1 MKIRNRLTLISSA
14 TFGFVFIIASVLIYF
29 AFYNSSEKVVFKE
42 LQKTCL
48 LSAIYYLEKD
58 ELPHYEHSAI
68 KEQFEE
74 NILNDVVRVYDFNNT
89 IVYGEKEPDRNID
102 TKELDYIRK
111 NKKLS
116 FKSNNHFYYG
126 IYYNDNQGD
135 FVVFV
140 KTKSEVFN
148 SQTNRLLVIM
158 IIVLFG
164 GLLLIFFLSRLLSNI
179 AYRPITE
186 VISQVNSM
194 ELNSLD
200 KPISSSNTNDEV
212 QDLITTFNNLL
223 SRLSDTFVIQKNFIN
238 YVSHEF
244 KTPLASISGNLE
256 VFAQKERTPEEYQK
270 VTSEAL
276 ENVYHIEE
284 ILNNLMMLSGL
295 KTIHSENE
303 TFRIDETLWNI
314 NDKVFEAYDSQE
326 IRIDLEVANE
336 KIMSVK
342 GSELQIQLALYNL
355 IENAVKYSEGNPIEI
370 ALTEVNG
377 QLQITIQDHGKGI
390 LKKDLDYIQ
399 QTFYRGKNVGNIKG
413 SGIGLSLATII
424 FKQNNIQFSIHSE
437 ENSGTRITLLFPKL

>member
-14 TFGFVFIIASVLIYF
+14 TFGFVFIIASVLIYIS
-29 AFYNSSEKVVFKE
+29 FYNSSEKVVFKE

-58 ELPHYEHSAI
+58 ELPNYEHSAI
-68 KEQFEE
+68 KDQFEE
-74 NILNDVVRVYDFNNT
+74 NIQNDIVRVYDEYNRIAFGNK
-89 IVYGEKEPDRNID
+89 EKDRNINARNL
-102 TKELDYIRK
+102 EFIRK
-111 NKKLS
+111 NKRLS

-126 IYYNDNQGD
+126 ILYNDNQGD

-140 KTKSEVFN
+140 KTTSEVFN

-164 GLLLIFFLSRLLSNI
+164 GLLLILLFSRFLSNI

-186 VISQVNSM
+186 VINQVNSM

-223 SRLSDTFVIQKNFIN
+223 SRLSDTFAIQKNFIN

-295 KTIHSENE
+295 KTIHSDNE
-303 TFRIDETLWNI
+303 TFRIDETVWNI
-314 NDKVFEAYDSQE
+314 NDKIFEVYDNQE
-326 IRIDLEVANE
+326 IKIDLEVADE
-336 KIMSVK
+336 KLLSVK
-342 GSELQIQLALYNL
+342 GSEMQIQLALYNL
-355 IENAVKYSEGNPIEI
+355 IENAVKYSNGNPIRI
-370 ALTEVNG
+370 ALSETNN
-377 QLQITIQDHGKGI
+377 QLQITIQDYGKGI
-390 LKKDLDYIQ
+390 QKEDLDLVQ
-399 QTFYRGKNVGNIKG
+399 QTFYRGKNVGDIKG

-424 FKQNNIQFSIHSE
+424 FKQNNIQFSITSE
-437 ENSGTRITLLFPKL
+437 ENSGTLITLLFPKL

>member
-14 TFGFVFIIASVLIYF
+14 TFGFVFIIASALIYLS
-29 AFYNSSEKVVFKE
+29 FYNSSEKVVFKE

-68 KEQFEE
+68 KEQFNE
-74 NILNDVVRVYDFNNT
+74 NIQNDIVRVYDLNNDIAFGKKT
-89 IVYGEKEPDRNID
+89 IDKNINA
-102 TKELDYIRK
+102 TILDYIRQ
-111 NKKLS
+111 NKKMS

-126 IYYNDNQGD
+126 IFYTDNQGD

-140 KTKSEVFN
+140 KTKSEVFT

-158 IIVLFG
+158 IVVLFG
-164 GLLLIFFLSRLLSNI
+164 GLFLIFLLSRLLSAI
-179 AYRPITE
+179 AYRPITD
-186 VISQVNSM
+186 VIKQVNSM
-194 ELNSLD
+194 ELSSLD
-200 KPISSSNTNDEV
+200 NPISTSNTNDEI

-223 SRLSDTFVIQKNFIN
+223 SRLSDTFSIQKNFIN

-256 VFAQKERTPEEYQK
+256 VFAQKERTPQEYQK

-303 TFRIDETLWNI
+303 NFRIDETLWNI
-314 NDKVFEAYDSQE
+314 NDKVFEIYDNQE
-326 IRIDLEVANE
+326 IQIDLQISNE
-336 KIMSVK
+336 KLLYVK
-342 GSELQIQLALYNL
+342 GSEMQIQLALYNL
-355 IENAVKYSEGNPIEI
+355 IENAVKYSDKNPIKISLFEQD
-370 ALTEVNG
+370 N
-377 QLQITIQDHGKGI
+377 QLQISIQDHGKGI
-390 LKKDLDYIQ
+390 QKDDLNLVQ
-399 QTFYRGKNVGNIKG
+399 QTFYRGKNVGDIKG

-424 FKQNNIQFSIHSE
+424 FKQHNIQFLIASQ
-437 ENSGTRITLLFPKL
+437 ENSGTTITLLFPKL

>member
-29 AFYNSSEKVVFKE
+29 SFYNSSEKVVFQE

-58 ELPHYEHSAI
+58 ELPNYEHSAI
-68 KEQFEE
+68 KDEFEE
-74 NILNDVVRVYDFNNT
+74 NIQNDIVRVYDQYNRIAFGN
-89 IVYGEKEPDRNID
+89 KEYDRNINARNL
-102 TKELDYIRK
+102 EFIRK
-111 NKKLS
+111 NKRLS

-140 KTKSEVFN
+140 KTTSEVFN
-148 SQTNRLLVIM
+148 SQTNRLMVIM
-158 IIVLFG
+158 IVVLFA
-164 GLLLIFFLSRLLSNI
+164 GLLLIFLLSRLLSNI
-179 AYRPITE
+179 AYKPITE
-186 VISQVNSM
+186 VIDQVNSM

-200 KPISSSNTNDEV
+200 NPISSSNTNDEV

-223 SRLSDTFVIQKNFIN
+223 SRLSDTFSIQKNFIN

-256 VFAQKERTPEEYQK
+256 VFAQKDRTPEEYQK

-295 KTIHSENE
+295 KTLHSENE
-303 TFRIDETLWNI
+303 KFRIDETVFDI
-314 NDKVFEAYDSQE
+314 NDKIFEVYDNQE
-326 IRIDLEVANE
+326 IKIDLEVLDE
-336 KIMSVK
+336 KLLSVK
-342 GSELQIQLALYNL
+342 GSEMQIQLALYNL
-355 IENAVKYSEGNPIEI
+355 IENAVKYSNGNLVRISLSE
-370 ALTEVNG
+370 ADN
-377 QLQITIQDHGKGI
+377 QLQIRIKDQGKGI
-390 LKKDLDYIQ
+390 QKEDLNMVQ
-399 QTFYRGKNVGNIKG
+399 QTFYRGKNVGDIKG

-424 FKQNNIQFSIHSE
+424 FKQNNIQFSITSE
-437 ENSGTRITLLFPKL
+437 ENRGTQITLLFPKL

>member
-1 MKIRNRLTLISSA
+1 MKLRNRLTLISSA
-14 TFGFVFIIASVLIYF
+14 TFGFVFIIASVLIYIS
-29 AFYNSSEKVVFKE
+29 FYNSSEKVVFKE

-58 ELPHYEHSAI
+58 ELPNYEHSAI

-74 NILNDVVRVYDFNNT
+74 NIQNDIVRVYDEYNRIAFGN
-89 IVYGEKEPDRNID
+89 KETDRNINA
-102 TKELDYIRK
+102 ENLEFIRK
-111 NKKLS
+111 KKKLS

-126 IYYNDNQGD
+126 IFYNDNQGD

-140 KTKSEVFN
+140 KTTSEVFN
-148 SQTNRLLVIM
+148 SQTNRLMVIM
-158 IIVLFG
+158 IIVLFS
-164 GLLLIFFLSRLLSNI
+164 GLFLIFLLSRVLSNI
-179 AYRPITE
+179 AYKPITK
-186 VISQVNSM
+186 VIDQVNSM
-194 ELNSLD
+194 ELNNLD
-200 KPISSSNTNDEV
+200 KPILSSNTNDEV

-223 SRLSDTFVIQKNFIN
+223 SRLSDTFAIQKNFIN

-303 TFRIDETLWNI
+303 NFRIDETVWNI
-314 NDKVFEAYDSQE
+314 NDKIFDLYDNQE
-326 IRIDLEVANE
+326 IKIDLKVTDE
-336 KIMSVK
+336 KLLSVK
-342 GSELQIQLALYNL
+342 GSEMQIQLALYNL
-355 IENAVKYSEGNPIEI
+355 IENAVKYSNRNPIRISLSE
-370 ALTEVNG
+370 AHNR
-377 QLQITIQDHGKGI
+377 LQIAIQDYGKGI
-390 LKKDLDYIQ
+390 QKEDLNLVQ
-399 QTFYRGKNVGNIKG
+399 QTFYRGKNVGDIKG

-424 FKQNNIQFSIHSE
+424 FKQNNIQFSITSE
-437 ENSGTRITLLFPKL
+437 ENLGTQITLLFPKL

>member
-1 MKIRNRLTLISSA
+1 MKIRNRLTLISSL

-74 NILNDVVRVYDFNNT
+74 NIQNDIVRVYDLNNV
-89 IVYGEKEPDRNID
+89 IVYGEKETDRNISP
-102 TKELDYIRK
+102 ENLGFIRR

-126 IYYNDNQGD
+126 IFYNDNQGD

-140 KTKSEVFN
+140 KTKSEVFK
-148 SQTNRLLVIM
+148 SQTNRLMVIM
-158 IIVLFG
+158 IVVLFA
-164 GLLLIFFLSRLLSNI
+164 GLLLIFLLSRLLSNI
-179 AYRPITE
+179 AYRPITK

-194 ELNSLD
+194 ELSSLD
-200 KPISSSNTNDEV
+200 EPISSSNTNDEI

-223 SRLSDTFVIQKNFIN
+223 SRLSDTFAIQKNFIN

-295 KTIHSENE
+295 KTIHQENE
-303 TFRIDETLWNI
+303 TFRIDETLWDI
-314 NDKVFEAYDSQE
+314 NDKIFEIHDNQE
-326 IRIDLEVANE
+326 IGIDLNVENE
-336 KIMSVK
+336 GLLSVK
-342 GSELQIQLALYNL
+342 GSEVQIRLALYNL
-355 IENAVKYSEGNPIEI
+355 IENAVKYSDGNPIKISLSEI
-370 ALTEVNG
+370 NS
-377 QLQITIQDHGKGI
+377 QLQIIIQDYGKGI
-390 LKKDLDYIQ
+390 QKEDLHYVQ

-424 FKQNNIQFSIHSE
+424 FKQNNIQFSIDSQ

>member
-1 MKIRNRLTLISSA
+1 MKLRNRLTLISSA
-14 TFGFVFIIASVLIYF
+14 TFGFVFIIASVLIYIS
-29 AFYNSSEKVVFKE
+29 FYNSSEKVVFKE

-48 LSAIYYLEKD
+48 ISAIYYLEKD
-58 ELPHYEHSAI
+58 ELPNYEHSAI

-74 NILNDVVRVYDFNNT
+74 NIQNDIVRVYDEYNKIAFGN
-89 IVYGEKEPDRNID
+89 KETDRNINAQNL
-102 TKELDYIRK
+102 EFIRK

-126 IYYNDNQGD
+126 IFYNDNQGD

-140 KTKSEVFN
+140 KTTSEVFN

-158 IIVLFG
+158 IIVLFA
-164 GLLLIFFLSRLLSNI
+164 GLFLIFLLSRLLSNI
-179 AYRPITE
+179 AYQPITK
-186 VISQVNSM
+186 VIDQVNSM
-194 ELNSLD
+194 EFNNLD
-200 KPISSSNTNDEV
+200 KPISSFNTNYEV

-223 SRLSDTFVIQKNFIN
+223 SRLSDTFAIQKNFIN

-295 KTIHSENE
+295 KTIDSDNE
-303 TFRIDETLWNI
+303 TFRIDETVFNI
-314 NDKVFEAYDSQE
+314 NDKIFEVYNNQE
-326 IRIDLEVANE
+326 IKIDLEVTDE
-336 KIMSVK
+336 KLLSVK
-342 GSELQIQLALYNL
+342 GSEMQIQLALYNL
-355 IENAVKYSEGNPIEI
+355 IENAVKYSNQNPIRFSLSES
-370 ALTEVNG
+370 NN
-377 QLQITIQDHGKGI
+377 QLQITIQDYGKGI
-390 LKKDLDYIQ
+390 QKDDLNLIQ

-424 FKQNNIQFSIHSE
+424 FKQNNIQFSITSE
-437 ENSGTRITLLFPKL
+437 ENLGTQITLLFPKL

>member
-14 TFGFVFIIASVLIYF
+14 TFGFVFIIASVLIYL

-48 LSAIYYLEKD
+48 LSGIYYLEKD

-74 NILNDVVRVYDFNNT
+74 NIQNDIVRVYDLNNV
-89 IVYGEKEPDRNID
+89 IVYGEKEADRNINP
-102 TKELDYIRK
+102 KELEFVRK

-126 IYYNDNQGD
+126 IFYNDNQGD

-140 KTKSEVFN
+140 KTKSEVFK

-158 IIVLFG
+158 IIVLFA

-256 VFAQKERTPEEYQK
+256 VFAQKDRTPEEYQK

-295 KTIHSENE
+295 KTIHQENE

-314 NDKVFEAYDSQE
+314 NDKIFEAYDKQE
-326 IRIDLEVANE
+326 IRMDLNVKNE
-336 KIMSVK
+336 KLLSVK
-342 GSELQIQLALYNL
+342 GSELQLQLALYNL
-355 IENAVKYSEGNPIEI
+355 IENAVKYSDGNLIKI
-370 ALTEVNG
+370 VLTEVND
-377 QLQITIQDHGKGI
+377 QLQITIQDYGKGI
-390 LKKDLDYIQ
+390 LKEDLDYIQ
-399 QTFYRGKNVGNIKG
+399 QTFYRGKNIGNVKG

-424 FKQNNIQFSIHSE
+424 FKQNNIQFSIYSE
-437 ENSGTRITLLFPKL
+437 ENSGTQITLLFPKL

>member
-1 MKIRNRLTLISSA
+1 MKLRNRLTLISSA
-14 TFGFVFIIASVLIYF
+14 TFGFVFIIASVLIYIS
-29 AFYNSSEKVVFKE
+29 FYNSSEKVVFKE

-68 KEQFEE
+68 KDQFEE
-74 NILNDVVRVYDFNNT
+74 NIQNDIVRVYDEYNRIAFGNKQ
-89 IVYGEKEPDRNID
+89 IDRNINA
-102 TKELDYIRK
+102 KNLEFIRK
-111 NKKLS
+111 NRKLS

-126 IYYNDNQGD
+126 IFYNDNQGD

-140 KTKSEVFN
+140 KTTSDVFN

-158 IIVLFG
+158 IIVLFA
-164 GLLLIFFLSRLLSNI
+164 GLFLIFLLSRLLSSI
-179 AYRPITE
+179 AYKPITK
-186 VISQVNSM
+186 VINQVNSM
-194 ELNSLD
+194 ELNNLD

-223 SRLSDTFVIQKNFIN
+223 SRLSDTFAIQKNFIN

-295 KTIHSENE
+295 KTIHSDNE
-303 TFRIDETLWNI
+303 TFRIDETVFNI
-314 NDKVFEAYDSQE
+314 NDKIFEVYNNQE
-326 IRIDLEVANE
+326 IKIDLEVMDE
-336 KIMSVK
+336 KLLSVK
-342 GSELQIQLALYNL
+342 GSEMQIQLALYNL
-355 IENAVKYSEGNPIEI
+355 IENAVKYSNQNPIRISLSESK
-370 ALTEVNG
+370 N
-377 QLQITIQDHGKGI
+377 QLQITIQDYGKGI
-390 LKKDLDYIQ
+390 QKDDLNLVQ

-424 FKQNNIQFSIHSE
+424 FKQNNIQFSITSE
-437 ENSGTRITLLFPKL
+437 ENAGTQITLLFPKL

>member
-1 MKIRNRLTLISSA
+1 MKIRNRLTLISSL

-74 NILNDVVRVYDFNNT
+74 NIQNDIVRVYDLNNV
-89 IVYGEKEPDRNID
+89 IVYGEKEADRNINP
-102 TKELDYIRK
+102 TNLNFIRK

-126 IYYNDNQGD
+126 IFYNDNQGD

-140 KTKSEVFN
+140 KTKSEVFK

-158 IIVLFG
+158 IVVLFG
-164 GLLLIFFLSRLLSNI
+164 GLFLIFLLSRLLSNI
-179 AYRPITE
+179 AYRPITN
-186 VISQVNSM
+186 VINQVNSM
-194 ELNSLD
+194 ELSSLD
-200 KPISSSNTNDEV
+200 DPILSSNTNDEV
-212 QDLITTFNNLL
+212 QELIATFNNLL
-223 SRLSDTFVIQKNFIN
+223 SRLSDTFAIQKNFIN

-256 VFAQKERTPEEYQK
+256 VFAQKDRTPEEYQK

-295 KTIHSENE
+295 KTIHQENE
-303 TFRIDETLWNI
+303 TFRIDETVWDI
-314 NDKVFEAYDSQE
+314 NDQIFETHEKQE
-326 IRIDLEVANE
+326 IGIDLDVKNE
-336 KIMSVK
+336 ELLSVK
-342 GSELQIQLALYNL
+342 GNEVQIRLALYNL
-355 IENAVKYSEGNPIEI
+355 IENAVKYSEGNPIKI
-370 ALTEVNG
+370 SLSEVNN
-377 QLQITIQDHGKGI
+377 QLEIIIEDYGKGI
-390 LKKDLDYIQ
+390 LKEDLNYIQ

-424 FKQNNIQFSIHSE
+424 FKQNNIQFTIHSE

>member
-14 TFGFVFIIASVLIYF
+14 TFGFVFIIASVLIYIS
-29 AFYNSSEKVVFKE
+29 FYNSSEKVVFKE

-58 ELPHYEHSAI
+58 ELPNYEHSAI
-68 KEQFEE
+68 KDQFEE
-74 NILNDVVRVYDFNNT
+74 NIQNDIVRVYDEYNRIAFGNK
-89 IVYGEKEPDRNID
+89 EKDRNINARNL
-102 TKELDYIRK
+102 EFIRK
-111 NKKLS
+111 NKRLS

-126 IYYNDNQGD
+126 IFYKDNQGD

-140 KTKSEVFN
+140 KTTSEVFN

-158 IIVLFG
+158 IVVLFG
-164 GLLLIFFLSRLLSNI
+164 GLLMILLLSRFLSNI

-186 VISQVNSM
+186 VINQVNKM

-223 SRLSDTFVIQKNFIN
+223 NRLSDTFAIQKNFIN

-295 KTIHSENE
+295 KTIHSDNE
-303 TFRIDETLWNI
+303 TFRIDETVWNI
-314 NDKVFEAYDSQE
+314 NDKIFEVYDNQE
-326 IRIDLEVANE
+326 IKIDLEIADE
-336 KIMSVK
+336 KLLSVK
-342 GSELQIQLALYNL
+342 GSEMQIQLALYNL
-355 IENAVKYSEGNPIEI
+355 IENAVKYSNGNPIRI
-370 ALTEVNG
+370 ALSETGG
-377 QLQITIQDHGKGI
+377 QFQITIQDYGKGI
-390 LKKDLDYIQ
+390 QKEDLNLVQ
-399 QTFYRGKNVGNIKG
+399 QTFYRGKNVGDIKG

-424 FKQNNIQFSIHSE
+424 FKQNNIQFSIASE
-437 ENSGTRITLLFPKL
+437 ENLGTLITLLFPKL

>member
-14 TFGFVFIIASVLIYF
+14 TFGFVFIIASVLIYL

-48 LSAIYYLEKD
+48 LSGIYYLEKD

-74 NILNDVVRVYDFNNT
+74 NIQNDIVRVYDLNNT
-89 IVYGEKEPDRNID
+89 IVYGEKEADRNINP
-102 TKELDYIRK
+102 KELEFVRK

-126 IYYNDNQGD
+126 IFYNDNQGD

-140 KTKSEVFN
+140 KTKSEVFK

-158 IIVLFG
+158 IIVLFA
-164 GLLLIFFLSRLLSNI
+164 GLLFILFLSRLLSNI

-200 KPISSSNTNDEV
+200 QPISSSNTNDEV

-223 SRLSDTFVIQKNFIN
+223 SRLSDTFAIQKNFIN

-256 VFAQKERTPEEYQK
+256 VFAQKDRTPEEYQK

-295 KTIHSENE
+295 KTITPENE

-314 NDKVFEAYDSQE
+314 NDKIFEAYDQQE
-326 IRIDLEVANE
+326 VRIDLEVKDE
-336 KIMSVK
+336 KLLSVK
-342 GSELQIQLALYNL
+342 GSELQLQLALYNL
-355 IENAVKYSEGNPIEI
+355 IENAVKYSDGNPIKISLSE
-370 ALTEVNG
+370 TDG
-377 QLQITIQDHGKGI
+377 QLQITIQDYGKGI
-390 LKKDLDYIQ
+390 LKEDLDYIQ
-399 QTFYRGKNVGNIKG
+399 QTFYRGKNVGNVKG

-424 FKQNNIQFSIHSE
+424 FKQNNIQFSIYSK
-437 ENSGTRITLLFPKL
+437 ENAGTLITLLFPKL

>member
-1 MKIRNRLTLISSA
+1 MKLRNRLTLISSA
-14 TFGFVFIIASVLIYF
+14 TFGFVFIIASVLIYIS
-29 AFYNSSEKVVFKE
+29 FYNSSEKVVFKE

-58 ELPHYEHSAI
+58 ELPNYEHSAI
-68 KEQFEE
+68 KGQFEE
-74 NILNDVVRVYDFNNT
+74 NIQNDIVRVYDEYNRIAFGNQET
-89 IVYGEKEPDRNID
+89 DRNINA
-102 TKELDYIRK
+102 KNLEFIRK

-126 IYYNDNQGD
+126 IFYNDNQGD

-140 KTKSEVFN
+140 KTTSEVFN

-158 IIVLFG
+158 IIVLFA
-164 GLLLIFFLSRLLSNI
+164 GLFLIFLLSRLLSNI
-179 AYRPITE
+179 AYQPITK
-186 VISQVNSM
+186 VIDQVNSM
-194 ELNSLD
+194 ELNNLD

-223 SRLSDTFVIQKNFIN
+223 SRLSDTFAIQKNFIN

-295 KTIHSENE
+295 KTIKSDNE
-303 TFRIDETLWNI
+303 TFRIDETVFNI
-314 NDKVFEAYDSQE
+314 NDKIFEVYNNQE
-326 IRIDLEVANE
+326 IKIDLEVMDE
-336 KIMSVK
+336 KLLSVK
-342 GSELQIQLALYNL
+342 GSEMQIQLALYNL
-355 IENAVKYSEGNPIEI
+355 IENAVKYSNQNPIRISLSES
-370 ALTEVNG
+370 NN
-377 QLQITIQDHGKGI
+377 QLQITIQDFGKGI
-390 LKKDLDYIQ
+390 QQDDLNLVQ
-399 QTFYRGKNVGNIKG
+399 QTFYRGKNVGDIKG

-424 FKQNNIQFSIHSE
+424 FKQNNIQFSITSE
-437 ENSGTRITLLFPKL
+437 ENLGTQITLLFPKL

>member
-1 MKIRNRLTLISSA
+1 MKIRNRLTLISSL

-74 NILNDVVRVYDFNNT
+74 NIQNDIVRVYDLNNI
-89 IVYGEKEPDRNID
+89 IVYGEKQADKNINRANL
-102 TKELDYIRK
+102 EFIRK

-126 IYYNDNQGD
+126 IFYNDNQGD

-140 KTKSEVFN
+140 KTKSEVFK
-148 SQTNRLLVIM
+148 SQTNRLMVIM
-158 IIVLFG
+158 IVVLFA
-164 GLLLIFFLSRLLSNI
+164 GLLFIFLLSRLLSNI
-179 AYRPITE
+179 AYRPITK
-186 VISQVNSM
+186 VINQVNSM
-194 ELNSLD
+194 ELSSLD
-200 KPISSSNTNDEV
+200 NPISSSNTNDEI

-223 SRLSDTFVIQKNFIN
+223 SRLSDTFAIQKNFIN

-295 KTIHSENE
+295 KTIHQENE
-303 TFRIDETLWNI
+303 TFRIDETLWDI
-314 NDKVFEAYDSQE
+314 NDKIFEIHESQE
-326 IRIDLEVANE
+326 IGIDLNVENE
-336 KIMSVK
+336 ELLSVK
-342 GSELQIQLALYNL
+342 GNEVQIKVALYNL
-355 IENAVKYSEGNPIEI
+355 IENAVKYSDGNPIKI
-370 ALTEVNG
+370 SLSEVNS
-377 QLQITIQDHGKGI
+377 QLQIIIQDFGKGI
-390 LKKDLDYIQ
+390 QKEDLHYIQ

-424 FKQNNIQFSIHSE
+424 FKQNNIQFTIDSE

>member
-14 TFGFVFIIASVLIYF
+14 TFGFVFIIASVLIYL

-48 LSAIYYLEKD
+48 LSGIYYLEKD

-74 NILNDVVRVYDFNNT
+74 NIQNDIVRVYDWNNT
-89 IVYGEKEPDRNID
+89 IVYGEKEADRNINP
-102 TKELDYIRK
+102 KELEFVRK

-126 IYYNDNQGD
+126 IFYNDNQGD

-140 KTKSEVFN
+140 KTKSEVFK

-158 IIVLFG
+158 IIVLFA

-200 KPISSSNTNDEV
+200 QPISSSNTNDEV

-223 SRLSDTFVIQKNFIN
+223 SRLSDTFAIQKNFIN

-256 VFAQKERTPEEYQK
+256 VFAQKDRTPEEYQK

-295 KTIHSENE
+295 KTITPENE

-314 NDKVFEAYDSQE
+314 NDKIFEAYDQQE
-326 IRIDLEVANE
+326 VRIDLEVKDE
-336 KIMSVK
+336 KLLSVK
-342 GSELQIQLALYNL
+342 GSELQLQLALYNL
-355 IENAVKYSEGNPIEI
+355 IENAVKYSDGNPIKISLSE
-370 ALTEVNG
+370 TDG
-377 QLQITIQDHGKGI
+377 QLKITIQDYGKGI
-390 LKKDLDYIQ
+390 LKEDLDYIQ
-399 QTFYRGKNVGNIKG
+399 QTFYRGKNVGNVKG

-424 FKQNNIQFSIHSE
+424 FKQNNIQFSIYSK
-437 ENSGTRITLLFPKL
+437 ENAGTLITLLFPKL

>member
-1 MKIRNRLTLISSA
+1 MKLRNRLTLISSA
-14 TFGFVFIIASVLIYF
+14 TFGFVFIIASVLIYIS
-29 AFYNSSEKVVFKE
+29 FYNSSEKVVFKE

-58 ELPHYEHSAI
+58 ELPNYEHSAI

-74 NILNDVVRVYDFNNT
+74 NIQNDIVRVYDEYNRIAFGN
-89 IVYGEKEPDRNID
+89 KETDRNINAQNL
-102 TKELDYIRK
+102 EYIRK

-126 IYYNDNQGD
+126 IFYKDNQGD

-140 KTKSEVFN
+140 KTTSDVFN

-158 IIVLFG
+158 IIVLFA
-164 GLLLIFFLSRLLSNI
+164 GLFLIFLLSRLLSNI
-179 AYRPITE
+179 AYQPITK
-186 VISQVNSM
+186 VIDQVNSM
-194 ELNSLD
+194 ELNNLD

-223 SRLSDTFVIQKNFIN
+223 SRLSDTFAIQKNFIN

-295 KTIHSENE
+295 KTIHSDNE
-303 TFRIDETLWNI
+303 TFRIDETVFNI
-314 NDKVFEAYDSQE
+314 NDKIFEVYNNQE
-326 IRIDLEVANE
+326 IKIDLEVMDE
-336 KIMSVK
+336 KLLSVK
-342 GSELQIQLALYNL
+342 GSEMQIQLALYNL
-355 IENAVKYSEGNPIEI
+355 IENAVKYSNQNPIRISLSESK
-370 ALTEVNG
+370 N
-377 QLQITIQDHGKGI
+377 QLQITIQDYGKGI
-390 LKKDLDYIQ
+390 QKDDLNLVQ
-399 QTFYRGKNVGNIKG
+399 QTFYRGKNVGNLKG

-424 FKQNNIQFSIHSE
+424 FKQNNIQFSITSE
-437 ENSGTRITLLFPKL
+437 ENAGTQITLLFPKL

>member
-14 TFGFVFIIASVLIYF
+14 TFGFVFIIASVLIYIS
-29 AFYNSSEKVVFKE
+29 FYNSSEKVVFKE

-48 LSAIYYLEKD
+48 LSGIYYLEKD

-74 NILNDVVRVYDFNNT
+74 NIQNDIVRVYDLNDK
-89 IVYGEKEPDRNID
+89 IVYGNKEADRNINA
-102 TKELDYIRK
+102 KNLDFIRK

-126 IYYNDNQGD
+126 IFYNDNQGD

-140 KTKSEVFN
+140 KTASEVFN

-158 IIVLFG
+158 IIVLFA
-164 GLLLIFFLSRLLSNI
+164 GLLLILLLSRLLSNI

-186 VISQVNSM
+186 VIQQVNLM

-200 KPISSSNTNDEV
+200 KPILSSNTNDEV
-212 QDLITTFNNLL
+212 QNLITTFNNLL
-223 SRLSDTFVIQKNFIN
+223 SRLSDTFSIQKNFIN

-270 VTSEAL
+270 VASEAL

-314 NDKVFEAYDSQE
+314 NDKIFEVYDNQE
-326 IRIDLEVANE
+326 ILIDLEVEDE
-336 KIMSVK
+336 KLLSVK
-342 GSELQIQLALYNL
+342 GSEMQIQLALYNL
-355 IENAVKYSEGNPIEI
+355 IENAVKYSNGNPIKISLSES
-370 ALTEVNG
+370 NK
-377 QLQITIQDHGKGI
+377 QLQILIQDYGKGI
-390 LKKDLDYIQ
+390 QKEDLNYIQ

-413 SGIGLSLATII
+413 SGIGLSLASII
-424 FKQNNIQFSIHSE
+424 FKQNNIQFTITSE
-437 ENSGTRITLLFPKL
+437 ENAGTQICLQFPKL

>member
-1 MKIRNRLTLISSA
+1 MKIRNRLTLISSL

-74 NILNDVVRVYDFNNT
+74 NIQNDIVRVYDLNNV
-89 IVYGEKEPDRNID
+89 IVYGEKEADRNINP
-102 TKELDYIRK
+102 TNLNFIRK

-126 IYYNDNQGD
+126 IFYNDNQGD

-140 KTKSEVFN
+140 KTKSEVFK

-158 IIVLFG
+158 IVVLFG
-164 GLLLIFFLSRLLSNI
+164 GLFLIFLLSRLLSNI
-179 AYRPITE
+179 AYRPITN
-186 VISQVNSM
+186 VIKQVNSM
-194 ELNSLD
+194 ELSSLD
-200 KPISSSNTNDEV
+200 DPILSSNTNDEV
-212 QDLITTFNNLL
+212 QELIATFNNLL
-223 SRLSDTFVIQKNFIN
+223 SRLSDTFAIQKNFIN

-256 VFAQKERTPEEYQK
+256 VFAQKDRTPEEYQK

-295 KTIHSENE
+295 KTIHQENE
-303 TFRIDETLWNI
+303 TFRIDETVWDI
-314 NDKVFEAYDSQE
+314 NDQIFETHEKQE
-326 IRIDLEVANE
+326 IGIDLDVKNE
-336 KIMSVK
+336 ELLSVK
-342 GSELQIQLALYNL
+342 GNEVQIRLALYNL
-355 IENAVKYSEGNPIEI
+355 IENAVKYSEGNPIKI
-370 ALTEVNG
+370 SLSEVNN
-377 QLQITIQDHGKGI
+377 QLQIIIEDYGKGI
-390 LKKDLDYIQ
+390 LKEDLNYIQ

-424 FKQNNIQFSIHSE
+424 FKQNNIQFTIHSE

>member
-1 MKIRNRLTLISSA
+1 MKIRNRLTLISSL

-74 NILNDVVRVYDFNNT
+74 NIQNDIVRVYDVNNV
-89 IVYGEKEPDRNID
+89 IVYGEKETDRNISP
-102 TKELDYIRK
+102 ENLGFIRR

-126 IYYNDNQGD
+126 IFYNDNQGD

-140 KTKSEVFN
+140 KTKSEVFK

-158 IIVLFG
+158 IVVLFA
-164 GLLLIFFLSRLLSNI
+164 GLLLIFLLSRLLSNI
-179 AYRPITE
+179 AYRPITK

-194 ELNSLD
+194 ELSSLD
-200 KPISSSNTNDEV
+200 KPISSSNTNDEI

-223 SRLSDTFVIQKNFIN
+223 SRLSDTFAIQKNFIN

-256 VFAQKERTPEEYQK
+256 VFAQKDRTPEEYQK

-295 KTIHSENE
+295 KTIHQENE
-303 TFRIDETLWNI
+303 TFRIDETLWDI
-314 NDKVFEAYDSQE
+314 NDKIFEIHESQE
-326 IRIDLEVANE
+326 IGIDLKVENE
-336 KIMSVK
+336 ELLSVK
-342 GSELQIQLALYNL
+342 GSEVQIKVALYNL
-355 IENAVKYSEGNPIEI
+355 IENAVKYSDGNPIKI
-370 ALTEVNG
+370 SLSEVSS
-377 QLQITIQDHGKGI
+377 QLQIIIQDYGKGI
-390 LKKDLDYIQ
+390 QKEDLHYIQ

-424 FKQNNIQFSIHSE
+424 FKQNNIQFTIDSE

>member
-1 MKIRNRLTLISSA
+1 MKIRNRLTLISSL

-74 NILNDVVRVYDFNNT
+74 NIQNDIVRVYDVNNV
-89 IVYGEKEPDRNID
+89 IVYGEKEADRNISP
-102 TKELDYIRK
+102 ENLGFIRR

-126 IYYNDNQGD
+126 IFYNDNQGD

-140 KTKSEVFN
+140 KTKSEVFK

-158 IIVLFG
+158 IVVLFA
-164 GLLLIFFLSRLLSNI
+164 GLLLIFLLSRLLSNI
-179 AYRPITE
+179 AYRPITK

-194 ELNSLD
+194 ELSSLD
-200 KPISSSNTNDEV
+200 KPISSSNTNDEI

-223 SRLSDTFVIQKNFIN
+223 SRLSDTFAIQKNFIN

-256 VFAQKERTPEEYQK
+256 VFAQKDRTPEEYQK

-295 KTIHSENE
+295 KTIHQENE
-303 TFRIDETLWNI
+303 TFRIDETLWDI
-314 NDKVFEAYDSQE
+314 NDKIFEIHESQE
-326 IRIDLEVANE
+326 IGIDLKVENE
-336 KIMSVK
+336 ELLSVK
-342 GSELQIQLALYNL
+342 GSEVQIKVALYNL
-355 IENAVKYSEGNPIEI
+355 IENAVKYSDGNPIKI
-370 ALTEVNG
+370 SLSEVNS
-377 QLQITIQDHGKGI
+377 QLQIIIQDYGKGI
-390 LKKDLDYIQ
+390 QKEDLHYIQ

-424 FKQNNIQFSIHSE
+424 FKQNNIQFTIDSE

>member
-1 MKIRNRLTLISSA
+1 MKLRNRLTLISSA
-14 TFGFVFIIASVLIYF
+14 TFGFMFIIASVLIYLS
-29 AFYNSSEKVVFKE
+29 FYNSSEKVVFRE

-48 LSAIYYLEKD
+48 LTGIYYLEKD
-58 ELPHYEHSAI
+58 ELPDLEHHAI

-74 NILNDVVRVYDFNNT
+74 NIQNDIVRVYDQYNRIAFGNK
-89 IVYGEKEPDRNID
+89 EKDRNINAQNL
-102 TKELDYIRK
+102 EFIRK

-126 IYYNDNQGD
+126 TFYHDNQGD

-140 KTKSEVFN
+140 KTTSEVFN

-164 GLLLIFFLSRLLSNI
+164 GLLLIFLLSRLLSNI
-179 AYRPITE
+179 AYKPITK
-186 VISQVNSM
+186 VIYQVNSM
-194 ELNSLD
+194 ELNNLD

-223 SRLSDTFVIQKNFIN
+223 SRLSNTFAIQKNFIN

-244 KTPLASISGNLE
+244 KTPLASISVNLE

-295 KTIHSENE
+295 KTIHSDNE
-303 TFRIDETLWNI
+303 TFRIDETVFNI
-314 NDKVFEAYDSQE
+314 NDKIFEVYSNQE
-326 IRIDLEVANE
+326 IKIDLEVTDE
-336 KIMSVK
+336 KLLFVK
-342 GSELQIQLALYNL
+342 GSEMQIQLALYNL
-355 IENAVKYSEGNPIEI
+355 IENAVKYSNQNPIRISLSESNNQLKI
-370 ALTEVNG
+370 A
-377 QLQITIQDHGKGI
+377 IQDYGKGI
-390 LKKDLDYIQ
+390 KKDDLNLVQ
-399 QTFYRGKNVGNIKG
+399 QTFYRGKNVGDIKG

-424 FKQNNIQFSIHSE
+424 FKQNNIQFSITSE
-437 ENSGTRITLLFPKL
+437 ENSGTQITLLFPKL

>member
-14 TFGFVFIIASVLIYF
+14 TFGFVFIIASVLIYL

-48 LSAIYYLEKD
+48 LSGIYYLEKD

-74 NILNDVVRVYDFNNT
+74 NIQNDIVRVYDLNNT
-89 IVYGEKEPDRNID
+89 IVYGEKEADRNINP
-102 TKELDYIRK
+102 KELEFVRK

-126 IYYNDNQGD
+126 IFYNDNQGD

-140 KTKSEVFN
+140 KTKSEVFK

-158 IIVLFG
+158 IIVLFA

-200 KPISSSNTNDEV
+200 QTISSSNTNYEV

-223 SRLSDTFVIQKNFIN
+223 SRLSDTFAIQKNFIN

-256 VFAQKERTPEEYQK
+256 VFAQKDRTPEEYQK

-295 KTIHSENE
+295 KTITPENE

-314 NDKVFEAYDSQE
+314 NDKIFEAYDQQE
-326 IRIDLEVANE
+326 VRIDLEVKDE
-336 KIMSVK
+336 KLLSVK
-342 GSELQIQLALYNL
+342 GSELQLQLALYNL
-355 IENAVKYSEGNPIEI
+355 IENAVKYSDGNPIKISLSE
-370 ALTEVNG
+370 TDG
-377 QLQITIQDHGKGI
+377 QLKITIQDYGKGI
-390 LKKDLDYIQ
+390 LKEDLDYIQ
-399 QTFYRGKNVGNIKG
+399 QTFYRGKNVGNVKG

-424 FKQNNIQFSIHSE
+424 FKQNNIQFSIYSK
-437 ENSGTRITLLFPKL
+437 ENAGTLITLLFPKL

>member
-14 TFGFVFIIASVLIYF
+14 TFGFVFIIASVLIYL

-48 LSAIYYLEKD
+48 LSGIYYLEKD

-74 NILNDVVRVYDFNNT
+74 NIQNDIVRVYDLNNT
-89 IVYGEKEPDRNID
+89 IVYGEKEADRNINP
-102 TKELDYIRK
+102 KELEFVRK

-126 IYYNDNQGD
+126 IFYNDNQGD

-140 KTKSEVFN
+140 KTKSEVFK

-158 IIVLFG
+158 IIVLFA

-200 KPISSSNTNDEV
+200 QPISSSNTNDEV

-223 SRLSDTFVIQKNFIN
+223 SRLSDTFAIQKNFIN

-256 VFAQKERTPEEYQK
+256 VFAQKDRTPEEYQK

-295 KTIHSENE
+295 KTITPENE

-314 NDKVFEAYDSQE
+314 NDKIFEAYDQQE
-326 IRIDLEVANE
+326 VRIDLEVKDE
-336 KIMSVK
+336 KLLSVK
-342 GSELQIQLALYNL
+342 GSELQLQLALYNL
-355 IENAVKYSEGNPIEI
+355 IENAVKYSDGNPIKISLSE
-370 ALTEVNG
+370 TDG
-377 QLQITIQDHGKGI
+377 QLKITIQDYGKGI
-390 LKKDLDYIQ
+390 LKEDLDYIQ
-399 QTFYRGKNVGNIKG
+399 QTFYRGKNVGNVKG

-424 FKQNNIQFSIHSE
+424 FKQNNIQFSIYSK
-437 ENSGTRITLLFPKL
+437 ENAGTLITLLFPKL